1 MHRNKFAKGFTFSI
15 LFWLMGCSTHPYI
28 ISESY
33 LPVSAHRKV
42 AVAVIGPARIVS
54 QNGREITSHYHDRN
68 FKYIE
73 EPTKPKVRYY
83 TKVIV
88 LGARRPYEISVEVI
102 KEVKDPDSKKFVD
115 MGLDEGLSQKRL
127 TDVANVL
134 NQSRDVPQSIDV
146 ENPF

>member
-1 MHRNKFAKGFTFSI
+1 MHKNNFVKGAIFLL
-15 LFWLMGCSTHPYI
+15 LFFMMGCPTHSYL

-33 LPVSAHRKV
+33 LPVSEHRKA

-68 FKYIE
+68 FKYIDDMAK
-73 EPTKPKVRYY
+73 TKVRYY

-88 LGARRPYEISVEVI
+88 LGARRPYEVSVEVF
-102 KEVKDPDSKKFVD
+102 KEIKDPETKQFVD
-115 MGLDEGLSQKRL
+115 QGLDEGLSQKRL
-127 TDVANVL
+127 TEVAKML
-134 NQSRDVPQSIDV
+134 NQSRDNPQSIDV